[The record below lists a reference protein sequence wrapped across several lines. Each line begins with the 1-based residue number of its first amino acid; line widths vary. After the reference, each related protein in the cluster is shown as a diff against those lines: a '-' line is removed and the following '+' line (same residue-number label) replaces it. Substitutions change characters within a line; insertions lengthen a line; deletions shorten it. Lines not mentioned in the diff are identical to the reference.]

1 MSIQIISSTD
11 LKLKNKL
18 CNYLFH
24 NSLYEE
30 STEHILEL
38 ENILKTFSLELTREL
53 FNLRNEWNNILSFKN
68 VDIVPNNNVLHLK
81 KQYLPKLV
89 PIIYYLL
96 SNHQQFRQF
105 IIDL

>member
-1 MSIQIISSTD
+1 MSIQLISSID

-38 ENILKTFSLELTREL
+38 ENILKTFTLELTREL
-53 FNLRNEWNNILSFKN
+53 FNLRNEWNNFLSFKN
-68 VDIVPNNNVLHLK
+68 VDIVGNNNILHLK
-81 KQYLPKLV
+81 KQYSIPKPFLQ
-89 PIIYYLL
+89 PK
-96 SNHQQFRQF
+96 
-105 IIDL
+105 

>member
-1 MSIQIISSTD
+1 MSIQLISSTD

-53 FNLRNEWNNILSFKN
+53 FNLRNEWNNFLSFKN
-68 VDIVPNNNVLHLK
+68 VDIVPNNNVLQLK

-96 SNHQQFRQF
+96 SNHPQFRQF